1 MNEQERGG
9 NEGNQVAGMKEIRC
23 PNCGTTVPVDDLTY
37 AGIVKQIRD
46 AEFERELVSRQDLAV
61 RTALSEAKLES
72 SREIQGLQ
80 AKVRE
85 LELAADGAARDAEA
99 RHEVETARLRSE
111 YEAELR
117 GKDAEI
123 AFYRDFKARQSTK
136 AIGESLELH
145 CETEFNRVR
154 AIAFPGAYFE
164 KDNAVSQSGS
174 KGDYIFRDFSGSGEE
189 LVSIMFE
196 MKNETDDSGART
208 TRKHRNEDF
217 FKELDKDR
225 REKGC
230 EYAILVSLLEPDSDL
245 YNQGIVDV
253 SHRYPKMYVI
263 RPQFFV
269 PVIGFLRN
277 EAMKSMDLR
286 RELADA
292 RDQNVDILKF
302 ESDLDAF
309 KTKFMR
315 NVETSRSKFDAV
327 LSQLDKAIGLLE
339 KARDDLKS
347 CDRNLRLAGDKADG
361 LDFPK
366 LVRGNPSMAAV
377 YESQASGGR

>member
-1 MNEQERGG
+1 
-9 NEGNQVAGMKEIRC
+9 MKEIRC

-377 YESQASGGR
+377 YESQVSGGR